1 MTSWEMSDGLVVTD
15 NAPLVRKYNRFNVS
29 NVYYIG
35 AFYNMSVYMP
45 SNAILYTYLKER
57 INNKSPS

>member
-1 MTSWEMSDGLVVTD
+1 MTSWEMSDGLVITD
-15 NAPLVRKYNRFNVS
+15 NAPLVRKYNRFYVQYVS

-45 SNAILYTYLKER
+45 SNAKLY
-57 INNKSPS
+57 I